1 MSWLIVAS
9 IFWIGIH
16 VVVSGLARPAIAGR
30 IGEAAFA
37 GLFSVLSVIA
47 LGGLIIAWV
56 AAPYAALWPPG
67 TLLGYAPLVLMPFA
81 LLFFVPSV
89 TQKNPT
95 SAGPPARGPA
105 ALPVRGI
112 TRITRHPMLW
122 AFALW
127 ALGHLLAN
135 GDLASL
141 WFFGAILVVALSG
154 MPSIDRK
161 RLRSLGADY
170 EAFMAQTSIL
180 PFAAIAGGRQSFS
193 LREIGWWRPLLAIL
207 LYLVLIAVHGPVF
220 GVPAV
225 PGLAVGG

>member
-1 MSWLIVAS
+1 MSWLIVAF

-16 VVVSGLARPAIAGR
+16 VLVAGAARPAIAGR
-30 IGEAAFA
+30 IGEAGFA
-37 GLFSVLSVIA
+37 ALFSVLSVIGLA
-47 LGGLIIAWV
+47 GLILAW
-56 AAPYAALWPPG
+56 ARAPYVEVWPPV
-67 TLLGYAPLVLMPFA
+67 TVLGFAPLILMPFA

-95 SAGPPARGPA
+95 SAGPPASGPA

-112 TRITRHPMLW
+112 TRVTRHPMLW

-141 WFFGAILVVALSG
+141 LFFGGILVVALNG

-161 RLRSLGADY
+161 RRRSLGADY
-170 EAFMAQTSIL
+170 DAFVAQTSIL
-180 PFAAIAGGRQSFS
+180 PFAAIADGRQTFS

-207 LYLVLIAVHGPVF
+207 LYLGLIAVHGLLF
-220 GVPAV
+220 GPPAI
-225 PGLAVGG
+225 PGMAIGP